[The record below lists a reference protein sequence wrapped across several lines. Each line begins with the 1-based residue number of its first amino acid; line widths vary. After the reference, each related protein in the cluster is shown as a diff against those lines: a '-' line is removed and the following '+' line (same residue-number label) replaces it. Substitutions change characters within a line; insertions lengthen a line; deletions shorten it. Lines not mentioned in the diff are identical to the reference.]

1 MVSYGI
7 ALIIIVIAMAVI
19 YKVSVLNTSLIP
31 TSCTPSA
38 GFSCAQFAVNTT
50 GILSISVSQATGG
63 PITIHGIACSTA
75 ANATGNKPEYGNI
88 YVVPNNSF
96 YPYNAYPNNELVT
109 GITMYSG
116 SSEVLTTYCY
126 DATGIAASSLGN
138 VFLGYLWVNYTLPGY
153 GTITAKT
160 ATLSTK
166 YT

>member
-1 MVSYGI
+1 MLSYGL

-19 YKVSVLNTSLIP
+19 YKVSVMNTALIP
-31 TSCTPSA
+31 STCTPSA
-38 GFSCAQFAVNTT
+38 GFSCAQFSVNTT
-50 GILSISVSQATGG
+50 GILSISISQATGG
-63 PITIHGIACSTA
+63 PITLHGIACSTA

-88 YVVPNNSF
+88 HVVPSNSF
-96 YPYNAYPNNELVT
+96 YPYNAYPSNELVI

-126 DATGIAASSLGN
+126 SSAGIATSSLSN
-138 VFLGYLWVNYTLPGY
+138 AFIGYMWVNYTLSGY
-153 GTITAKT
+153 GTIITKA